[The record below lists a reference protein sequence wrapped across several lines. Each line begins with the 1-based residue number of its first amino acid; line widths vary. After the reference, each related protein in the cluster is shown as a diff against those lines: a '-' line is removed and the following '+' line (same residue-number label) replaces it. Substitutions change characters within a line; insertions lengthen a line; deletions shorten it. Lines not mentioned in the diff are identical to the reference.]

1 MYAHP
6 FVLLNSWTLR
16 CDCPLARLKCVF
28 LDTWWLCFH
37 EVYSCPY
44 LPHRQPWALTSVH
57 LSQQL
62 ISINPNPSSEKG
74 SKTKTKQNKT
84 VRVSFLKP
92 WLLGE
97 AAGCGTVF
105 SLRSHSLPHFFLVF
119 PVLSNPVTRCCLTL
133 SPPCYWI
140 VSDFHLLFSPGYCS
154 STCCFSLGYSS
165 SKLNDS
171 TPD

>member
-16 CDCPLARLKCVF
+16 YDCPFARLKCVF
-28 LDTWWLCFH
+28 LDTLMTKLPRGVFLPLSTPQPALSPDYPTLLSSYLDSWFL
-37 EVYSCPY
+37 STLT
-44 LPHRQPWALTSVH
+44 LPHKRDL
-57 LSQQL
+57 
-62 ISINPNPSSEKG
+62 
-74 SKTKTKQNKT
+74 KQNKI

-92 WLLGE
+92 WVLGE

-105 SLRSHSLPHFFLVF
+105 ALRSKSLPHFFLVF
-119 PVLSNPVTRCCLTL
+119 PVLSNPVTRCCLTW

-140 VSDFHLLFSPGYCS
+140 VSDFHLLFSPGYWS
-154 STCCFSLGYSS
+154 STCCFPLGYSS

-171 TPD
+171 TAD